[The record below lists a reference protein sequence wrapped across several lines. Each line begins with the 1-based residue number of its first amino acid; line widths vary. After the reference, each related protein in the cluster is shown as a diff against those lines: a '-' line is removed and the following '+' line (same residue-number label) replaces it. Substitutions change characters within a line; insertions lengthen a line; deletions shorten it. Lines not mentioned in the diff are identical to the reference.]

1 MRNDNAKNC
10 PVCGVKV
17 KKSNLQGHLKRVHNI
32 NKNPETR
39 VERSTNQYGKRAELR
54 KELVME
60 KRRKQDILF
69 VIFII
74 IFAVVGIGGYLFYSN
89 MSNSNENSDNVADIE
104 PEPVEDGYVITENN
118 EVQIATSKI
127 DDGKAHFYTY
137 DTNGVQVRFFVLK
150 SSDGVLRAAFD
161 TCDTCYR
168 EKKGYRQEGDDM
180 VCNNCGL
187 KFASIRINEQKG
199 GCNPAPLD
207 RRVDSE
213 NLYIN
218 INDIKAGSWY
228 FE

>member
-1 MRNDNAKNC
+1 
-10 PVCGVKV
+10 V
-17 KKSNLQGHLKRVHNI
+17 
-32 NKNPETR
+32 
-39 VERSTNQYGKRAELR
+39 
-54 KELVME
+54 
-60 KRRKQDILF
+60 DI
-69 VIFII
+69 
-74 IFAVVGIGGYLFYSN
+74 G
-89 MSNSNENSDNVADIE
+89 

-137 DTNGVQVRFFVLK
+137 DSNGVQVRFFVLK

-187 KFASIRINEQKG
+187 KFASNRINEQKG

-207 RRVDSE
+207 RRVEGD

-218 INDIKAGSWY
+218 INDIKGGSWY